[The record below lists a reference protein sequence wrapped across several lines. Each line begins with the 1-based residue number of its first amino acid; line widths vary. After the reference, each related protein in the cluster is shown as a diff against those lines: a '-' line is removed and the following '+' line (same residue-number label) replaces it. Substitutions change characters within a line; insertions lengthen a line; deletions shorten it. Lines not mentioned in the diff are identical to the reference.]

1 MGWERTPE
9 NLSMGVS
16 HYRDGGVRNEQGC
29 EVVFFFK
36 AAVETRSIP
45 NRDLGLPRCLG
56 SKESACQCKR
66 SGFHP

>member
-29 EVVFFFK
+29 EVVFFLKQQWKHVAFL
-36 AAVETRSIP
+36 TRT
-45 NRDLGLPRCLG
+45 
-56 SKESACQCKR
+56 
-66 SGFHP
+66 